1 MKVER
6 LSLSSSTASAA
17 SRRCGSTRSDGRVAV
32 LAGARL
38 RRICDADCTRRCGI
52 ANAGAPMGAGD
63 QEPSG
68 AGPRPAGSWVWG
80 VCVGVWACRGGGRAR
95 VRSYG
100 GKEGDAEGG
109 GLGLVEAV
117 FLQGLLD
124 GGAFDFLDADR
135 TTGRGV
141 HG

>member
-1 MKVER
+1 MKVRWAWRRAICARTESSMKVER

-68 AGPRPAGSWVWG
+68 AGPRSAGSWVWG
-80 VCVGVWACRGGGRAR
+80 GALGYGFAGEAR
-95 VRSYG
+95 SEEHTSELQSLMRISY
-100 GKEGDAEGG
+100 
-109 GLGLVEAV
+109 AV
-117 FLQGLLD
+117 FCWKKKQ
-124 GGAFDFLDADR
+124 
-135 TTGRGV
+135 
-141 HG
+141 

>member
-1 MKVER
+1 MYLRNIQVHDR
-6 LSLSSSTASAA
+6 VFVLVFFLMI
-17 SRRCGSTRSDGRVAV
+17 RRPPRSTRTDTLLPYTTLFRS
-32 LAGARL
+32 
-38 RRICDADCTRRCGI
+38 ICDADCTRRCGI

-100 GKEGDAEGG
+100 GGDGDAEGG
-109 GLGLVEAV
+109 GGL
-117 FLQGLLD
+117 
-124 GGAFDFLDADR
+124 DR
-135 TTGRGV
+135 KSTRLNSS
-141 HG
+141 H

>member
-1 MKVER
+1 MKVDR
-6 LSLSSSTASAA
+6 LSLSSITASAA

-68 AGPRPAGSWVWG
+68 AGPRSAGSWVWG
-80 VCVGVWACRGGGRAR
+80 GALGYGFAGEAVAPECAPTGAGRVMPRPAAGLAIGRASGRER
-95 VRSYG
+95 VWQY
-100 GKEGDAEGG
+100 E
-109 GLGLVEAV
+109 
-117 FLQGLLD
+117 
-124 GGAFDFLDADR
+124 
-135 TTGRGV
+135 
-141 HG
+141 